1 MFRDLLTEKFNV
13 LPPTITSPL
22 TSSVVEVNVNIPVP
36 LIRSQCGFRVF

>member
-22 TSSVVEVNVNIPVP
+22 TSSVVEVTYQSP
-36 LIRSQCGFRVF
+36 